1 MIGHVRDS
9 TCMKRKLDEERNR
22 SMRICS
28 LVPSGTEIVCAL
40 GLADQLVGVSHR
52 CDYPPEVVRKPIV
65 SSLLVKKEP
74 PAGDVGGASAQH
86 PVYELDADLVRA
98 LAPELIL

>member
-1 MIGHVRDS
+1 MSPNELIVPDNS
-9 TCMKRKLDEERNR
+9 I
-22 SMRICS
+22 RICS

-52 CDYPPEVVRKPIV
+52 CDYPATVVGKPIV

-74 PAGDVGGASAQH
+74 TAQDGRDVAAQH
-86 PVYELDADLVRA
+86 PVYELDADLVRD
-98 LAPELIL
+98 LAPDLILTQEICEA